1 MKRLGLLFV
10 MLAVATLS
18 FAQSSHVLKL
28 KNGTTVKG
36 VVLELLPSESVKI
49 QTADGKTLVYNLSEV
64 EDLRLA
70 YEPGKQNQNTVNTN
84 NGIRYLM
91 RDGDR
96 FFWYDSGKELSNKDL
111 RQIITPD
118 LYNTCQ
124 SARKQFNTGNSFL
137 ALGLVGV
144 VSGISFYFIDHASR
158 EEGDALEVNSISI
171 GLLSGSQLFL
181 GLGFVFRGI
190 GNGRLNWVQESYN
203 NANSANSA
211 LNMINLSPSIL
222 LTSQNNVGFGATL
235 SLTF

>member
-1 MKRLGLLFV
+1 MKRLGLLLV
-10 MLAVATLS
+10 MLVAATLS

-28 KNGTTVKG
+28 KNGNTIKG
-36 VVLELLPSESVKI
+36 VVLELLPSESVKM
-49 QTADGKTLVYNLSEV
+49 QTADGQTLVINLSEV

-70 YEPGKQNQNTVNTN
+70 YEPGRQTQNTANEG

-96 FFWYDSGKELSNKDL
+96 FFWYDSGKELTNKDL
-111 RQIITPD
+111 RQVITPD

-158 EEGDALEVNSISI
+158 AEGDELEVNSISL

-181 GLGFVFRGI
+181 GLGFVFRSI
-190 GNGRLNWVQESYN
+190 GNGRLNWVQDSYN
-203 NANSANSA
+203 QSANTAQS
-211 LNMINLSPSIL
+211 IISISPSL
-222 LTSQNNVGFGATL
+222 MLTSQNNIGFGATL
-235 SLTF
+235 SLSF